1 MESFMSVPLRNV
13 SAETIERALEKV
25 LAEMHGKPVSV
36 KIAELK
42 FDQRQGRTDVAL
54 SVWDETTGDV
64 FTGF

>member
-1 MESFMSVPLRNV
+1 MSAPLRNV
-13 SAETIERALEKV
+13 SAEAIERALAKV

-42 FDQRQGRTDVAL
+42 FDQDQGRTDVAL
-54 SVWDETTGDV
+54 SVWDETTDDV